1 MKGNKQ
7 VQIWNSSSE
16 KIINRIGY
24 YQKIEIFKKK
34 KKNDLNLPLKR
45 LIFEKSKI
53 QTFPTY
59 SNFIL
64 FSEKISIIWKKKKD
78 LSERSFSKN
87 FYKMYT
93 IGLLRSKKVV
103 KTKNFWSI
111 SVSSQKIKKLK
122 NILFLSCF
130 NLLLEILFDLC
141 GFSFFFKIFFFNLKS
156 LNKGTFPITGCE
168 FRRFLTRLEIFWFFF
183 WKKKFSK
190 QKRIRLF

>member
-1 MKGNKQ
+1 
-7 VQIWNSSSE
+7 
-16 KIINRIGY
+16 
-24 YQKIEIFKKK
+24 
-34 KKNDLNLPLKR
+34 
-45 LIFEKSKI
+45 
-53 QTFPTY
+53 
-59 SNFIL
+59 
-64 FSEKISIIWKKKKD
+64 
-78 LSERSFSKN
+78 
-87 FYKMYT
+87 MYT